1 MFRIEDSRSYYKI
14 QNKANSVTELRN
26 SDFKNGPVY
35 LTNPGIYRLMEDIE
49 FDPLP
54 NFSDIF
60 DSLASYPEASH
71 HFVLGYFS
79 AIVINGRNIELDLNG
94 YTLKQSLNH
103 NLQQRFF
110 ALIELADRPFLPG
123 QGPADF
129 GSSITSCANIT
140 IHNGTLGLS
149 SHYGIHGNNM
159 DSIVIK
165 NLTIYNFEVA
175 GISIN
180 GGNNIVIDNV
190 EVRQN
195 YQHIKVTALF
205 SNAIFTVKKLMLL
218 QRSKPFSSIVVDGQ
232 TITIDSIISRLVAS
246 IKDAHFDIL
255 TKQPIGTTNPD
266 SKIYDNSVNDYLLD
280 GNCYGIAL
288 NSTGLLV
295 NEFKQEYESRN
306 TNISLSNIIITD
318 IKSKPKEQLAVT
330 ETPLVNLGL
339 NPQTL
344 PQMNKGAFG
353 DLPLYFNC
361 VDEHGKFTHE
371 NNPLIL
377 GQLLG
382 GVKISK
388 TLLEWVNSG
397 STDFYTRLSEL
408 TVLNNLDIM
417 AHVLKGSIGL
427 FISSGNSIT
436 CKNITIKNIYNY
448 SLPGQEEYV
457 ERNHDY
463 IGARVSGI
471 TVASSQNITLNDILV
486 DNLYSD
492 CGQVFGIYYYGFCKN
507 INRYICNIHSL
518 KTNVDYTLNTSV
530 PKTKHIVKS
539 IGFDATY
546 RTS

>member
-1 MFRIEDSRSYYKI
+1 MFKIDDSRNQYRLSNRI
-14 QNKANSVTELRN
+14 TTVTELRN
-26 SDFKNGPVY
+26 SDFLNGPVY

-49 FDPLP
+49 FNPLP

-60 DSLASYPEASH
+60 DSLASYPDADH

-94 YTLKQSLNH
+94 YTLRQSINH

-123 QGPADF
+123 QGPANF
-129 GSSITSCANIT
+129 GSTITSCANIT

-159 DSIVIK
+159 DTVVIK
-165 NLTIYNFEVA
+165 NLTIYDYEVA

-180 GGNNIVIDNV
+180 GANNVVIDNV

-205 SNAIFTVKKLMLL
+205 SNAIFTVKKLMLI
-218 QRSKPFSSIVVDGQ
+218 QRNNPYTSIVVDGQ
-232 TITIDSIISRLVAS
+232 TITIDSIINRLVAS
-246 IKDAHFDIL
+246 IKDAHFDII
-255 TKQPIGTTNPD
+255 TRQPIGTTNPD
-266 SKIYDNSVNDYLLD
+266 SKIYDNSINDFLLD

-288 NSTGLLV
+288 NSVGLLV

-318 IKSKPKEQLAVT
+318 IKSKPKEQLGLIELPVS
-330 ETPLVNLGL
+330 NLGL

-344 PQMNKGAFG
+344 PEFNKGAFG
-353 DLPLYFNC
+353 DIPLIFNS
-361 VDEHGKFTHE
+361 VDENGKFTNE

-377 GQLLG
+377 GQLIG
-382 GVKISK
+382 AVKTSNTIM
-388 TLLEWVNSG
+388 EWVNSG
-397 STDFYTRLSEL
+397 SSDFYTRLENL

-417 AHVLKGSIGL
+417 AHVMKGTIGL
-427 FISSGNSIT
+427 FISSGNSVT
-436 CKNITIKNIYNY
+436 CNNITIKNIYNY
-448 SLPGQEEYV
+448 SLPGNEQYV
-457 ERNHDY
+457 QRNHDY
-463 IGARVSGI
+463 IGSRTSGV
-471 TVASSQNITLNDILV
+471 TVASSQNITLNNILV
-486 DNLYSD
+486 DNMYSE
-492 CGQVFGIYYYGFCKN
+492 CGQVFGIYYYGYCKN

-518 KTNVDYTLNTSV
+518 RTNIDYNKNTNTPRTKT
-530 PKTKHIVKS
+530 IVKS
-539 IGFDATY
+539 FGYDKTY
-546 RTS
+546 HN

>member
-1 MFRIEDSRSYYKI
+1 MFKIDDSRNQYRLSNRI
-14 QNKANSVTELRN
+14 TTVTELRN
-26 SDFKNGPVY
+26 SDFLNGPVY

-49 FDPLP
+49 FNPLP

-60 DSLASYPEASH
+60 DSLASYPDADH

-94 YTLKQSLNH
+94 YTLRQSINH

-123 QGPADF
+123 QGPANF
-129 GSSITSCANIT
+129 GSTITSCANIT

-159 DSIVIK
+159 DTVVIK
-165 NLTIYNFEVA
+165 NLTIYDYEVA

-180 GGNNIVIDNV
+180 GANNVVIDNV

-205 SNAIFTVKKLMLL
+205 SNAIFTVKKLMLI
-218 QRSKPFSSIVVDGQ
+218 QRNNPYTSIVVDGQ
-232 TITIDSIISRLVAS
+232 TITIDSIINRLVAS
-246 IKDAHFDIL
+246 IKDAHFDIITRQL
-255 TKQPIGTTNPD
+255 IGTTNPD
-266 SKIYDNSVNDYLLD
+266 SKIYDNSINDFLLD

-288 NSTGLLV
+288 NSVGLLV

-318 IKSKPKEQLAVT
+318 IKSKPKEQLGLIELPVS
-330 ETPLVNLGL
+330 NLGL

-344 PQMNKGAFG
+344 PEFNKGAFG
-353 DLPLYFNC
+353 DIPLIFNS
-361 VDEHGKFTHE
+361 VDENGKFTNE

-377 GQLLG
+377 GQLIG
-382 GVKISK
+382 AVKTSNTIM
-388 TLLEWVNSG
+388 EWVNSG
-397 STDFYTRLSEL
+397 SSDFYTRLENL

-417 AHVLKGSIGL
+417 AHVMKGTIGL
-427 FISSGNSIT
+427 FISSGNSVT
-436 CKNITIKNIYNY
+436 CNNITIKNIYNY
-448 SLPGQEEYV
+448 SLPGNEQYV
-457 ERNHDY
+457 QRNHDY
-463 IGARVSGI
+463 IGSRTSGV
-471 TVASSQNITLNDILV
+471 TVASSQNITLNNILV
-486 DNLYSD
+486 DNMYSE
-492 CGQVFGIYYYGFCKN
+492 CGQVFGIYYYGYCKN

-518 KTNVDYTLNTSV
+518 RTNIDYNKNTNT
-530 PKTKHIVKS
+530 PRTKAIVKS
-539 IGFDATY
+539 FGYDKTY
-546 RTS
+546 HN

>member
-1 MFRIEDSRSYYKI
+1 MFKIDDSRNQYRLSNRI
-14 QNKANSVTELRN
+14 TTVTELRN
-26 SDFKNGPVY
+26 SDFLNGPVY

-49 FDPLP
+49 FNPLP

-60 DSLASYPEASH
+60 DSLASYPDADH

-94 YTLKQSLNH
+94 YTLRQSINH

-123 QGPADF
+123 QGPANF
-129 GSSITSCANIT
+129 GSTITSCANIT

-159 DSIVIK
+159 DTVVIK
-165 NLTIYNFEVA
+165 NLTIYDYEVA

-180 GGNNIVIDNV
+180 GANNVVIDNV

-205 SNAIFTVKKLMLL
+205 SNAIFTVKKLMLI
-218 QRSKPFSSIVVDGQ
+218 QRNNPYTSIVVDGQ
-232 TITIDSIISRLVAS
+232 TITIDSIINRLVAS
-246 IKDAHFDIL
+246 IKDAHFDIITRQL
-255 TKQPIGTTNPD
+255 IGTTNPD
-266 SKIYDNSVNDYLLD
+266 SKIYDNSINDFLLD

-288 NSTGLLV
+288 NSVGLLV

-318 IKSKPKEQLAVT
+318 IKSKPKEQLGLIELPVS
-330 ETPLVNLGL
+330 NLGL

-344 PQMNKGAFG
+344 PEFNKGAFG
-353 DLPLYFNC
+353 DIPLIFNS
-361 VDEHGKFTHE
+361 VDENGKFTNE

-377 GQLLG
+377 GQLIG
-382 GVKISK
+382 AVKTSNTIM
-388 TLLEWVNSG
+388 EWVNSG
-397 STDFYTRLSEL
+397 SSDFYTRLENL

-417 AHVLKGSIGL
+417 AHVMKGTIGL
-427 FISSGNSIT
+427 FISSGNSVT
-436 CKNITIKNIYNY
+436 CNNITIKNIYNY
-448 SLPGQEEYV
+448 SLPGNEQYV
-457 ERNHDY
+457 QRNHDY
-463 IGARVSGI
+463 IGSRTSGV
-471 TVASSQNITLNDILV
+471 TVASSQNITLNNILV
-486 DNLYSD
+486 DNMYSE
-492 CGQVFGIYYYGFCKN
+492 CGQVFGIYYYGYCKN

-518 KTNVDYTLNTSV
+518 RTNIDYNKNTNTPRTKT
-530 PKTKHIVKS
+530 IVKS
-539 IGFDATY
+539 FGYDKTY
-546 RTS
+546 HN